1 MDPKQ
6 RARLLIVVVA
16 LLCIGAVWGLVWYRA
31 RPISNARLL
40 SRMPVENAVILNV
53 DIDAL
58 RRAGILQ
65 LLDGSRAG
73 LDPDYQQFV
82 RRVNFDYRQDLDSF
96 MIAFA
101 PAGRFMLVRGR
112 FDLEEPAGLRQRRR
126 RPMLRLAVRHE
137 GQQPRSPYFL
147 CGAAE

>member
-6 RARLLIVVVA
+6 RARLLIALVA
-16 LLCIGAVWGLVWYRA
+16 LLCIGAVWGFVWFRG
-31 RPISNARLL
+31 RPISDASLL
-40 SRMPVENAVILNV
+40 SRMPVNNAVILNV

-82 RRVNFDYRQDLDSF
+82 RRINFDYRQDLDSF

-101 PAGRFMLVRGR
+101 PSGRYMLVRGR
-112 FDLEEPAGLRQRRR
+112 FDWKSLRSYARRCRRR
-126 RPMLRLAVRHE
+126 VPRIAVRYGWQHS
-137 GQQPRSPYFL
+137 GPPYFL
-147 CGAAE
+147 RCAAE